1 MCLIDIYSKVIVGHQ
16 VSNHMR
22 KGANLKALK
31 GAINKF
37 GAPQIHHSDRGSQYG
52 SQAYIDLLA
61 KHQVQ
66 ISMAKSGPQN
76 AYAERINLT
85 IKDEFLNHWQIPDL
99 IMLKRLTRKAVN
111 YYNYKRKHNHLGRLT
126 PIAFLKAYP
135 ALAVND
141 RPIVNIPILNS

>member
-1 MCLIDIYSKVIVGHQ
+1 LKAKPSTGPIKSRQSDITYFDVKDRFAYIVFLIDIYSKVIVGHQ

-66 ISMAKSGPQN
+66 ISMAKSG
-76 AYAERINLT
+76 
-85 IKDEFLNHWQIPDL
+85 H
-99 IMLKRLTRKAVN
+99 KRLRRTHQLDH
-111 YYNYKRKHNHLGRLT
+111 KR
-126 PIAFLKAYP
+126 
-135 ALAVND
+135 
-141 RPIVNIPILNS
+141 

>member
-1 MCLIDIYSKVIVGHQ
+1 
-16 VSNHMR
+16 MR